1 MEYLIV
7 VSSDKNLINVNLTLM
22 RLYNITQSMS
32 RKGNPYDNALAENFF
47 SAINV
52 SIVKRSNLFL
62 RLVFLMIILGF
73 TTTKGFS

>member
-7 VSSDKNLINVNLTLM
+7 ISSDKNLINVKLTLM

-32 RKGNPYDNALAENFF
+32 RKGYPYDNALAENFF
-47 SAINV
+47 SAINI